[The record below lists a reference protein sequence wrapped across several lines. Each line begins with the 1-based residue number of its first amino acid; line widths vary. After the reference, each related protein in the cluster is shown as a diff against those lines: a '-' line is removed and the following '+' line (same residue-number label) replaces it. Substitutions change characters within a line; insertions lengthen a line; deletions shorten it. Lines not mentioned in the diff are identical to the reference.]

1 MEQKRKGRD
10 KTKHLKG
17 MALDVYSALA
27 HSDHYSTA
35 EAILRINNWQKS
47 NITSSVDVEVILF
60 FYNFKNLTSGLVI
73 NKTIISDVSF
83 SSSSY

>member
-1 MEQKRKGRD
+1 MFADCNDVVDGVRSCSDLEQKRKGRD
-10 KTKHLKG
+10 ETKHLKG

-47 NITSSVDVEVILF
+47 NITSSVDVEVIFLF
-60 FYNFKNLTSGLVI
+60 L
-73 NKTIISDVSF
+73 
-83 SSSSY
+83 